1 MMKKGDYKNDM
12 GNKAAKREKMIGGGM
27 MMRKEMGHGGGMYG
41 DDKRKKKGM
50 GGRMNY
56 MHGGAVKGNG
66 TQPEYKS
73 GEMPKCM
80 PN

>member
-1 MMKKGDYKNDM
+1 MYGRKK
-12 GNKAAKREKMIGGGM
+12 
-27 MMRKEMGHGGGMYG
+27 MGHGGGMYG
-41 DDKRKKKGM
+41 DDMMKRKKKGM

-56 MHGGAVKGNG
+56 MHGGTVKGNG
-66 TQPEYKS
+66 TQPEYAS